1 MKFKSILLSS
11 LLALGCTAA
20 SAQEAKTVNVFNPHG
35 YLQVQIG
42 GQETLGEIGF
52 GDLLSP
58 NVQIGYGY
66 NFNKVVGARISV
78 NAWQSKA
85 GQEFLGQTYKWKWNY
100 AAPMVDATFNLSN
113 LFCGFNPNRVVN
125 VSVFAGIGANIAWGN
140 KEAATAQSN
149 MNAAYNNLLNQE
161 YNKYVNENV
170 YDNPLFP
177 KDLLEALK
185 KDPKFNAN
193 LPYGPNL
200 VADAYKNA
208 KSDPALSY
216 LWDDTKVRLT
226 GRVGA
231 NVDFRVSERVSLGL
245 EVSANTLNDRYNSK
259 KAGNSDW
266 YFNALVGAKFTLGK
280 SYTTKT
286 VPAPKPVE
294 KIIERIIE
302 KPVVAPAP
310 KTEAKQEAVEEN
322 FRRDIFFP
330 IGNSNIAKSQ
340 TTKIAEIVDF
350 MKENPDAKIT
360 LTGYADKG
368 TGSESFNDKIAAR
381 RAQTVYNT
389 LAAKGVAK
397 NRMIKKSEGSR
408 VQPFEEND
416 MNRVTICIAK

>member
-58 NVQIGYGY
+58 NVQVGYGY
-66 NFNKVVGARISV
+66 NFNKVVGARVSL

-100 AAPMVDATFNLSN
+100 VAPMVDATFNLSN
-113 LFCGFNPNRVVN
+113 LFCGFNPNRLVN
-125 VSVFAGIGANIAWGN
+125 VGVFAGIGANIAWGN
-140 KEAATAQSN
+140 DEATTAQSN
-149 MNAAYNNLLNQE
+149 MNAAYTNLINSAYGTTTPE
-161 YNKYVNENV
+161 ANKV
-170 YDNPLFP
+170 
-177 KDLLEALK
+177 
-185 KDPKFNAN
+185 
-193 LPYGPNL
+193 
-200 VADAYKNA
+200 A

-216 LWDDTKVRLT
+216 LWTGSKVRLT

-302 KPVVAPAP
+302 KPAPAPAP
-310 KTEAKQEAVEEN
+310 KTETKQEAVEEN

-340 TTKIAEIVDF
+340 TTKIAEIVTF

-368 TGSESFNDKIAAR
+368 TGSAAFNDKIAAR

-397 NRMIKKSEGSR
+397 NRMIKKSMGSR

>member
-58 NVQIGYGY
+58 NVQVGYGY
-66 NFNKVVGARISV
+66 NFNKVVGARVSL

-100 AAPMVDATFNLSN
+100 VAPMVDATFNLSN
-113 LFCGFNPNRVVN
+113 LFCGFNPNRLVN
-125 VSVFAGIGANIAWGN
+125 VGVFAGIGANIAWGN
-140 KEAATAQSN
+140 DEAATAQSN
-149 MNAAYNNLLNQE
+149 MNTAYTNLINSAYGNVNIPE
-161 YNKYVNENV
+161 INKV
-170 YDNPLFP
+170 
-177 KDLLEALK
+177 
-185 KDPKFNAN
+185 
-193 LPYGPNL
+193 
-200 VADAYKNA
+200 A

-216 LWDDTKVRLT
+216 LWDGSKVRLT

-302 KPVVAPAP
+302 KPAPAPAP
-310 KTEAKQEAVEEN
+310 KVESKVVEEN

-330 IGNSNIAKSQ
+330 IGNTNIAKSQ
-340 TTKIAEIVDF
+340 TTKIAEIVKY

-368 TGSESFNDKIAAR
+368 TGSAAFNDKIAAR

-397 NRMIKKSEGSR
+397 SRMIKKSMGSR

>member
-58 NVQIGYGY
+58 NVQVGYGY
-66 NFNKVVGARISV
+66 NFNKVVGARVSL

-100 AAPMVDATFNLSN
+100 VAPMVDATFNLSN
-113 LFCGFNPNRVVN
+113 LFCGFNPNRLVN
-125 VSVFAGIGANIAWGN
+125 VGVFAGIGANIAWGN
-140 KEAATAQSN
+140 DEATTAQSN
-149 MNAAYNNLLNQE
+149 MNAAYTNLINSAYGTTTIPE
-161 YNKYVNENV
+161 ANKV
-170 YDNPLFP
+170 
-177 KDLLEALK
+177 
-185 KDPKFNAN
+185 
-193 LPYGPNL
+193 
-200 VADAYKNA
+200 A

-216 LWDDTKVRLT
+216 LWDGSKVRLT

-245 EVSANTLNDRYNSK
+245 EVSANTLNDHYNSK

-280 SYTTKT
+280 TYTTKT

-302 KPVVAPAP
+302 KPAPAPAP
-310 KTEAKQEAVEEN
+310 KTETKQEAVEEN

-340 TTKIAEIVDF
+340 TTKIAEIVTF

-368 TGSESFNDKIAAR
+368 TGSAAFNDKIAAR

-397 NRMIKKSEGSR
+397 NRMIKKSMGSR

>member
-58 NVQIGYGY
+58 NVQVGYGY
-66 NFNKVVGARISV
+66 NFNKVVGARVSL

-100 AAPMVDATFNLSN
+100 VAPMVDATFNLSN
-113 LFCGFNPNRVVN
+113 LFCGFNPNRLVN
-125 VSVFAGIGANIAWGN
+125 VGVFAGIGANIAWGN
-140 KEAATAQSN
+140 DEAATAQSN
-149 MNAAYNNLLNQE
+149 MKTAYTNLINSAYGTGTIPE
-161 YNKYVNENV
+161 ANKV
-170 YDNPLFP
+170 
-177 KDLLEALK
+177 
-185 KDPKFNAN
+185 
-193 LPYGPNL
+193 
-200 VADAYKNA
+200 A

-216 LWDDTKVRLT
+216 LWDGSKVRLT

-286 VPAPKPVE
+286 IPAPKPVE

-302 KPVVAPAP
+302 KPAPAPAP
-310 KTEAKQEAVEEN
+310 KTETKQEAVDEN

-340 TTKIAEIVDF
+340 TTKIAEIVTF

-368 TGSESFNDKIAAR
+368 TGSAAFNDKIAAR

-397 NRMIKKSEGSR
+397 SRMIKKSMGSR

>member
-58 NVQIGYGY
+58 NVQVGYGY
-66 NFNKVVGARISV
+66 NFNKVVGARVSL

-100 AAPMVDATFNLSN
+100 VAPMVDATFNLSN
-113 LFCGFNPNRVVN
+113 LFCGFNPNRLVN
-125 VSVFAGIGANIAWGN
+125 VGVFAGIGANIAWGN
-140 KEAATAQSN
+140 DEAATAQSN
-149 MNAAYNNLLNQE
+149 MNAAYTNLINSAYGTTTIPE
-161 YNKYVNENV
+161 ANKV
-170 YDNPLFP
+170 
-177 KDLLEALK
+177 
-185 KDPKFNAN
+185 
-193 LPYGPNL
+193 
-200 VADAYKNA
+200 A

-216 LWDDTKVRLT
+216 LWDGSKVRLT

-280 SYTTKT
+280 TYTTKT

-302 KPVVAPAP
+302 KPAPAPAP
-310 KTEAKQEAVEEN
+310 KTETKQEAVEEN

-340 TTKIAEIVDF
+340 TTKIAEIVTF

-368 TGSESFNDKIAAR
+368 TGSAAFNDKIAAR

-397 NRMIKKSEGSR
+397 NRMIKKSMGSR